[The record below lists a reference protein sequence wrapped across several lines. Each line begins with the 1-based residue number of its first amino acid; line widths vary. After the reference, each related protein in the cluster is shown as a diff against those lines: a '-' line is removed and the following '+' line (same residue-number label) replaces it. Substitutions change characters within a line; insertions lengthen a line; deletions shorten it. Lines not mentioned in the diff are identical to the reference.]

1 VNLLDSTKPRV
12 SPVFSSLSILEVDS
26 RVVPQRLPD
35 LFPHGLLFF
44 VLEGRHENTQAL
56 ARELPPGGGSFHVG
70 GFRVP
75 RPNTFLIE
83 MFIERLRRIIG
94 EQFRWILDKL
104 DDRT

>member
-1 VNLLDSTKPRV
+1 
-12 SPVFSSLSILEVDS
+12 
-26 RVVPQRLPD
+26 
-35 LFPHGLLFF
+35 
-44 VLEGRHENTQAL
+44 
-56 ARELPPGGGSFHVG
+56 VG

-104 DDRT
+104 DDRNVKGPSANRLLM